1 MTVLK
6 KVNSWLI
13 RLFIKDYT
21 QTDNKLVRTRYGLLA
36 GWVSIV
42 SSLGLFG
49 VKMYLGIKAQSI
61 SVVASAFHLLSHLAI
76 SVVLIVS
83 FHVAVRP
90 ATSKNPFGH
99 GRMEHVAPLIMSIFL
114 FVLGVQLGETSIHR
128 VLDSHDVHYWPAL
141 IWILLAS
148 IVVKQLLAQFIL
160 DLGHRVESHA
170 ILTNAHHHRIEA
182 VMSLAVIGGLVAGHT
197 YHRPEVDGYLGIL
210 VSLWLLYLGF
220 THGREAL
227 VPLLG
232 QAPSRQMIGKI
243 RKTAASVD
251 GVEGVHEI
259 IVHDYGSA
267 YHISMHVEVPEKV
280 GPAEMHEVAERC
292 EALLRKEYGGAVVC
306 HTDPLLEQTPE
317 IQAMEDTFRALVQ
330 GMPEFTSY
338 HDFRVI
344 AHSDRRVIIVADMNA
359 ADDVPE
365 DRYDELSKELEQRV
379 QKAIPNV
386 AYCSFAV
393 APKYAY

>member
-1 MTVLK
+1 
-6 KVNSWLI
+6 
-13 RLFIKDYT
+13 
-21 QTDNKLVRTRYGLLA
+21 VRVRYGLLA

-42 SSLGLFG
+42 AILGLFV
-49 VKMYLGIKAQSI
+49 VKMYLGLKSHSI
-61 SVVASAFHLLSHLAI
+61 SVLANAFHLLSHLAN
-76 SVVLIVS
+76 SVILILS
-83 FHVAVRP
+83 FHVAARP
-90 ATSKNPFGH
+90 ATAKNPFGH

-114 FVLGVQLGETSIHR
+114 FVSGVQLGESSIHR

-148 IVVKQLLAQFIL
+148 ILIKQFLSQFIL
-160 DLGHRVESHA
+160 DLGHRVDSHA
-170 ILTNAHHHRIEA
+170 ILTNAHHQRIEA

-197 YHRPEVDGYLGIL
+197 FHRPEVDGYLGIL
-210 VSLWLLYLGF
+210 VSLWLLFMGF

-227 VPLLG
+227 VPLMG

-243 RKTAASVD
+243 RKTACSVD

-259 IVHDYGSA
+259 IVHDYGSS
-267 YHISMHVEVPEKV
+267 YFISLHVEVPEKL
-280 GPAEMHEVAERC
+280 GPAEMHEIAELC

-306 HTDPLLEQTPE
+306 HTDPLMEKTPE
-317 IQAMEDTFRALVQ
+317 IQAVEDKLRAQVQ
-330 GMPEFTSY
+330 GMPEFLSY

-344 AHSDRRVIIVADMNA
+344 AHSEKRIIIVADLNA

-365 DRYDELSKELEQRV
+365 SRYDELSKDLEQRV
-379 QKAIPNV
+379 LKVIPNV
-386 AYCSFAV
+386 AYCSFSV